1 MCNPAFAPAITGA
14 FAGTLK
20 AGAENSAA
28 MAAWRWKK
36 NLEEFGTDNALDAM
50 RTQYTQTAL
59 KQGQERMSRGQELA
73 MIAKKAAAVKA
84 AATVRAA
91 KGGVSGASVDAL
103 QNQFEKDARE
113 SMGIRVVEGE
123 WADAMT
129 EQRRTAIRQQAQS
142 RIEAVQAPPE
152 PSSAGRFMNTLTQ
165 AISGAIQA
173 HQMTSGIEPATTT
186 TLPDSPLP
194 SFDPTFNPTA
204 NMANGVSSM
213 PLGAHLAAPMAAP
226 MATAGAI
233 APAYGKIATLGT
245 TGANSIFPS
254 ANLGSPLS
262 PLPPSAVPSA
272 LTVNNPIGAP
282 LSPPPTLSF
291 APSAGGTGMF
301 SNRPF
306 RPIDLDYPSA
316 FYQNSPLS
324 IGGYY

>member
-28 MAAWRWKK
+28 MAVWRWKK

-59 KQGQERMSRGQELA
+59 RQGQERMSRGQELA

-123 WADAMT
+123 WADSMT

-142 RIEAVQAPPE
+142 RIESVQAPPE
-152 PSSAGRFMNTLTQ
+152 PTSSSRFANTLTQ

-173 HQMTSGIEPATTT
+173 HQMSSGIEPAIAPATPTGSVAPYNPIAT
-186 TLPDSPLP
+186 PADIGVTNVYGAPPSSALSGLSLDQAMALRPLP
-194 SFDPTFNPTA
+194 TPPPA
-204 NMANGVSSM
+204 
-213 PLGAHLAAPMAAP
+213 
-226 MATAGAI
+226 
-233 APAYGKIATLGT
+233 AYGKIATLGT
-245 TGANSIFPS
+245 TGANPVFPS
-254 ANLGSPLS
+254 ANLGVPMS
-262 PLPPSAVPSA
+262 PLPPAVLPSA
-272 LTVNNPIGAP
+272 LDANPI
-282 LSPPPTLSF
+282 
-291 APSAGGTGMF
+291 
-301 SNRPF
+301 
-306 RPIDLDYPSA
+306 
-316 FYQNSPLS
+316 SPLS
-324 IGGYY
+324 IQQRPFEMFHSAPIGPLSSFGPLSPFFGGIY